1 MNAES
6 LSQLEKEYY
15 GKHITLSEIG
25 LAGQLALKKASVL
38 VVGAGGL
45 SCPALQYLAAAGVG
59 RIGIV
64 DDDII
69 ESSNL
74 HRQILFSHEDIGRPK
89 AEIASERLS
98 RANPFIE
105 VDFFIERLESTN
117 AERLLDSY
125 SIVLD
130 GSDNFATKYLVNDA
144 CVLFDKILV
153 HGSIHG
159 FRGQVSV
166 FNFNDGPT
174 YRCLF
179 PDPPTEN
186 ALPSCSEMGVLGVL
200 PGIVGNLQ
208 ACEVIKIITQCGE
221 PLCGKLLLYDAL
233 IQSFEI
239 LTLRK
244 SRKFSEITELS
255 DLNMRCSIGDMEKK
269 PAQVPEISPVELQKI
284 RDEEKDLV
292 LIDVREN
299 WERQASAILPSQH
312 IPLNDLLMIEE
323 HPQIEKLL
331 PESKIVIYCKAGVR
345 SLIACNSLYE
355 RGFKNVYNLTGGTD
369 HWFLEFN
376 GDE

>member
-6 LSQLEKEYY
+6 LSQPEKEYY

-130 GSDNFATKYLVNDA
+130 GSDNFATK
-144 CVLFDKILV
+144 I
-153 HGSIHG
+153 
-159 FRGQVSV
+159 
-166 FNFNDGPT
+166 
-174 YRCLF
+174 
-179 PDPPTEN
+179 
-186 ALPSCSEMGVLGVL
+186 
-200 PGIVGNLQ
+200 
-208 ACEVIKIITQCGE
+208 
-221 PLCGKLLLYDAL
+221 
-233 IQSFEI
+233 
-239 LTLRK
+239 
-244 SRKFSEITELS
+244 SR
-255 DLNMRCSIGDMEKK
+255 
-269 PAQVPEISPVELQKI
+269 
-284 RDEEKDLV
+284 
-292 LIDVREN
+292 
-299 WERQASAILPSQH
+299 
-312 IPLNDLLMIEE
+312 
-323 HPQIEKLL
+323 
-331 PESKIVIYCKAGVR
+331 
-345 SLIACNSLYE
+345 
-355 RGFKNVYNLTGGTD
+355 
-369 HWFLEFN
+369 
-376 GDE
+376 